1 MLLVEVKDL
10 KKSYGGVKALKGV
23 DFDLKNG
30 ECHALVGENGAGKST
45 LIKCLAGVIKADS
58 GKMILENEEVYFNS
72 PKDALE
78 KGIAAVY
85 QEPMIYPQLSVV
97 ENLFLGK
104 EIKTSGGS
112 INWKAE
118 RKKAEDLLKKVG
130 LKENI
135 LDFPMGNLSM
145 AFQQLVLIAKSLLF
159 TAKILIFDEP
169 TAILTEQETL
179 RLFDI
184 IKELKNQGLGIIYIS
199 HRLEELEKIADRIT
213 IMRDGEVKGT
223 FLTNELSR
231 DKIIEL
237 MAGKHIIEK
246 RKRESIKGETILEV
260 KNFTKEKM
268 FKNISFKAKKGEI
281 LGFSGL
287 VGAGR
292 SELMQSIFGIY
303 PADSGTLIF
312 ENKQLNIRSPEQAIK
327 AGIAYLPEDRSSEGL
342 FLNFSIIDNIRISIL
357 ERLKKNFG
365 FIDEENSLKLANDY
379 LKLLEIKAPSVLT
392 QVKNLSGGNQQKVL
406 ISKWLATTPKLLIL
420 DEPTR
425 GVDVAVKSEIHE
437 LIFNLAEEGL
447 SIILISS
454 ELPEILKLSD
464 RVIVM
469 HEGSISGVFEK
480 EGINET
486 NLIKASIGENMVS
499 ER

>member
-10 KKSYGGVKALKGV
+10 KKSYGGIKALKGV
-23 DFDLKNG
+23 DFDLNKG

-45 LIKCLAGVIKADS
+45 LIKCLAGVIKPDY
-58 GKMILENEEVYFNS
+58 GKIILESKEMHFSS

-104 EIKTSGGS
+104 EIKKSDGS

-118 RKKAEDLLKKVG
+118 RKKAQDLLKKVG
-130 LKENI
+130 IKENI
-135 LDFPMGNLSM
+135 LDVPMGNLSM
-145 AFQQLVLIAKSLLF
+145 AFQQLILIAKSLMF

-179 RLFDI
+179 RLFNI

-199 HRLEELEKIADRIT
+199 HRLEELEKIADRTT

-260 KNFTKEKM
+260 KNFTKKKM
-268 FKNISFKAKKGEI
+268 FENISFEAKKGEV

-292 SELMQSIFGIY
+292 SELMQTIFGIHQV
-303 PADSGTLIF
+303 DSGTVIF

-327 AGIAYLPEDRSSEGL
+327 VGIAYLPEDRSSEGL
-342 FLNFSIIDNIRISIL
+342 LLNFSIIDNIRISIL

-379 LKLLEIKAPSVLT
+379 LKLLEIKAPSVFT
-392 QVKNLSGGNQQKVL
+392 KVKNLSGGNQQKVL

-437 LIFNLAEEGL
+437 LIFSLAAEGL

-454 ELPEILKLSD
+454 ELPEILKLSN

-469 HEGSISGVFEK
+469 HEGIISGVFEK
-480 EGINET
+480 EDINET
-486 NLIKASIGENMVS
+486 NLIKASIGENTAM

>member
-145 AFQQLVLIAKSLLF
+145 AFQQLVLIARSLLF

-469 HEGSISGVFEK
+469 HEGIISGIFEK
-480 EGINET
+480 EDINET
-486 NLIKASIGENMVS
+486 NLIKASIGENMVV

>member
-1 MLLVEVKDL
+1 LLLVEVKDL

>member
-1 MLLVEVKDL
+1 LLLLNVKDL
-10 KKSYGGVKALKGV
+10 KKSYGGVIALKGV
-23 DFDLKNG
+23 DFDLKMG

-45 LIKCLAGVIKADS
+45 LIKCIAGVIKPDS
-58 GKMILENEEVYFNS
+58 GKIMLENKEVSLNS

-104 EIKTSGGS
+104 EIKKSDGTV
-112 INWKAE
+112 NWKVE
-118 RKKAEDLLKKVG
+118 RKKAQDLLKKVG
-130 LKENI
+130 IKDSI
-135 LDFPMGNLSM
+135 LDVPMGNLSM

-184 IKELKNQGLGIIYIS
+184 IKELQNQGLGIIYIS

-223 FLTNELSR
+223 FLKNELSR

-237 MAGKHIIEK
+237 MAGKHIIER
-246 RKRESIKGETILEV
+246 RKRETIEGETILEV
-260 KNFTKEKM
+260 RNFTKKKM
-268 FKNISFKAKKGEI
+268 FENISFEVRKGEI

-303 PADSGTLIF
+303 RVDSGVLIF
-312 ENKQLNIRSPEQAIK
+312 ENKRLNIRSPEQAIK
-327 AGIAYLPEDRSSEGL
+327 TGIAYLPEDRGSEGL
-342 FLNFSIIDNIRISIL
+342 FLNFSILDNITISIL
-357 ERLKKNFG
+357 KHLKKNSG
-365 FIDEENSLKLANDY
+365 FIDKEKSLKLANDY
-379 LKLLEIKAPSVLT
+379 LRLLEIKAPSIFT
-392 QVKNLSGGNQQKVL
+392 EVKNLSGGNQQKVL

-425 GVDVAVKSEIHE
+425 GVDVAVKSEIHD

-469 HEGSISGVFEK
+469 HEGIISGVFEK
-480 EGINET
+480 ENINET
-486 NLIKASIGENMVS
+486 NLIKASIGENMAMA
-499 ER
+499 R

>member
-1 MLLVEVKDL
+1 LLLVEVKDL
-10 KKSYGGVKALKGV
+10 KKSYGGIKALKGV

-45 LIKCLAGVIKADS
+45 LIKCLAGVIKPDY
-58 GKMILENEEVYFNS
+58 GKMILESKEVFFNS

-104 EIKTSGGS
+104 EIKTSDGS

-130 LKENI
+130 IKENI
-135 LDFPMGNLSM
+135 LDIPMGNLSM

-179 RLFDI
+179 RLFNI

-199 HRLEELEKIADRIT
+199 HRLEELEKIADRTT

-246 RKRESIKGETILEV
+246 RKSESIKGETILEV
-260 KNFTKEKM
+260 KNFTKKKM
-268 FKNISFKAKKGEI
+268 FENISFEAKKGEI

-292 SELMQSIFGIY
+292 SELMQTIFGIHQV
-303 PADSGTLIF
+303 DSGILIF

-327 AGIAYLPEDRSSEGL
+327 EGIAYLPEDRSSEGL
-342 FLNFSIIDNIRISIL
+342 FFNFSIIDNIRISIL

-392 QVKNLSGGNQQKVL
+392 EVKNLSGGNQQKVL
-406 ISKWLATTPKLLIL
+406 ISKWLVTTPKLLIL

-437 LIFNLAEEGL
+437 LIFSLAAEGL

-469 HEGSISGVFEK
+469 HEGIISGAFEK
-480 EGINET
+480 EDINET

>member
-1 MLLVEVKDL
+1 MLLLEVKDL
-10 KKSYGGVKALKGV
+10 KKSYGGIKALKGI

-45 LIKCLAGVIKADS
+45 LIKCLAGVIKPDY
-58 GKMILENEEVYFNS
+58 GKIILESKEMNFNS

-104 EIKTSGGS
+104 EIKKSNGS

-118 RKKAEDLLKKVG
+118 RKKAQDLLKKVG
-130 LKENI
+130 IKENI
-135 LDFPMGNLSM
+135 LDRPMENLSM
-145 AFQQLVLIAKSLLF
+145 AFQQLVLISKSLLF
-159 TAKILIFDEP
+159 AAKILIFDEP
-169 TAILTEQETL
+169 TAILTEQETI

-223 FLTNELSR
+223 FLKNELSR

-246 RKRESIKGETILEV
+246 RKRENIKGETILEV
-260 KNFTKEKM
+260 KNFTKKKM
-268 FKNISFKAKKGEI
+268 FENISFEVKKGEI

-292 SELMQSIFGIY
+292 SELMQTIFGIHQV
-303 PADSGTLIF
+303 DRGTLIF

-327 AGIAYLPEDRSSEGL
+327 VGIAYLPEDRSSEGL

-357 ERLKKNFG
+357 KRLKKNFG
-365 FIDEENSLKLANDY
+365 FIDEDNSLKLANDY
-379 LKLLEIKAPSVLT
+379 LKLLEIKAPSVFSK
-392 QVKNLSGGNQQKVL
+392 VKNLSGGNQQKVL

-437 LIFNLAEEGL
+437 LIFSLAAEGL

-469 HEGSISGVFEK
+469 HEGIISGVFEK
-480 EGINET
+480 EDINET
-486 NLIKASIGENMVS
+486 NLIKASIGENIVL